1 MRERCFLCGGP
12 LVGGRCM
19 ECGLDNTKN
28 DKKYQLN
35 THNASGAHF
44 HEGDCADN
52 LNQPKKLHRKKK
64 KTEQREETFDYRKL
78 LEQERRKVH
87 AGSSYRAKKSVKETV
102 SGKASS
108 VDRLA
113 DKTKKDVTRSGS
125 SAADSGRK
133 NGSTRAGKKK
143 NRLGTILVILFLA
156 FSFAGPLLEHMADW
170 LDEMLE
176 EFGGYGFAEDD
187 LFHWEDAEWV
197 TEAEGAESFALS
209 VSPGD
214 SLGEPN
220 EEWEN
225 SADSGDEDEIYGY
238 IGPGENGEK
247 PEVISYEE
255 DSERYLEAVVENGM
269 LTVGYDIP
277 AGAYQFR
284 CGIDS
289 TEYSS
294 GEVCWVEGKQGQYL
308 FLYSPEAQKSYEEVM
323 EEECEYADCSP
334 EVVLEDRDVLF
345 IQGFTD
351 GSLVL
356 CGEQK
361 AAAPLR
367 KQLPQNLSGK
377 VEINGEMTAGTDF
390 EAGVYDIVLEREDA
404 VAYVVLRNEQGVL
417 SGLYQEV
424 GMTVDNEQQAYRRIP
439 LTEGTELVLEY
450 GEAGDAA
457 LIPSY

>member
-12 LVGGRCM
+12 LAGGRCM

-64 KTEQREETFDYRKL
+64 RAEQKEETFDYRKL
-78 LEQERRKVH
+78 LEQERQKVH
-87 AGSSYRAKKSVKETV
+87 AGSSYRTQKNGKEAA
-102 SGKASS
+102 SGKGSS

-113 DKTKKDVTRSGS
+113 DKTKENEKRSS
-125 SAADSGRK
+125 NSAADR
-133 NGSTRAGKKK
+133 GSKRSSRCSGKKK
-143 NRLGTILVILFLA
+143 NWLGTILIILFLA

-197 TEAEGAESFALS
+197 TEAEGAESPVLS
-209 VSPGD
+209 VSPGE
-214 SLGEPN
+214 SLGESDV
-220 EEWEN
+220 EWEN

-247 PEVISYEE
+247 PEV
-255 DSERYLEAVVENGM
+255 
-269 LTVGYDIP
+269 
-277 AGAYQFR
+277 
-284 CGIDS
+284 
-289 TEYSS
+289 
-294 GEVCWVEGKQGQYL
+294 
-308 FLYSPEAQKSYEEVM
+308 
-323 EEECEYADCSP
+323 
-334 EVVLEDRDVLF
+334 
-345 IQGFTD
+345 
-351 GSLVL
+351 
-356 CGEQK
+356 
-361 AAAPLR
+361 
-367 KQLPQNLSGK
+367 
-377 VEINGEMTAGTDF
+377 
-390 EAGVYDIVLEREDA
+390 
-404 VAYVVLRNEQGVL
+404 
-417 SGLYQEV
+417 
-424 GMTVDNEQQAYRRIP
+424 GMTVANEQRAYRRIP